1 MKIYKNGDRCPCCG
15 QLIEGKSEEWL
26 NDFSMLV
33 LLLGLP
39 DVCPGES
46 GIDVT
51 FAPDR
56 VLLSE

>member
-39 DVCPGES
+39 DVCLGES

-56 VLLSE
+56 VLPSE

>member
-39 DVCPGES
+39 DVCSGES

-56 VLLSE
+56 VLPSE

>member
-33 LLLGLP
+33 LLLA
-39 DVCPGES
+39 CQ
-46 GIDVT
+46 T
-51 FAPDR
+51 FALVSPG
-56 VLLSE
+56 